1 MKYVPPLGATDP
13 NASYQDG
20 NPEAGTLGSI
30 VPAAAIERPQREI
43 LNVLTAAGLTPS
55 DTDLTQLLAAIR
67 KIIGTQNAELERL
80 RLLKIGCPMY
90 WRSTTLPEGFAWVNG
105 DLVLFED
112 WPEFAAVYN
121 AGGFSGMVLP
131 YDADS
136 ATIAANLGKFRP
148 NAANPTG
155 LYLPSC
161 GEQFFRAWGAGTSGE
176 AGSWQA
182 DTGRELTGDQT
193 FTSAANGWTAYGY
206 GAFGESDKTFNTM
219 AMTGGTMS
227 QTSAYN
233 FRASRAWGAE
243 HTGTEFSP
251 VHVSIPAVLYLGRSS
266 EV

>member
-20 NPEAGTLGSI
+20 NPEAGILGSI

-131 YDADS
+131 YNADS

-161 GEQFFRAWGAGTSGE
+161 GEQFFRGWTSGTGRG
-176 AGSWQA
+176 AGSWQGDA
-182 DTGRELTGDQT
+182 IRELSGRIDL
-193 FTSAANGWTAYGY
+193 SRMG
-206 GAFGESDKTFNTM
+206 
-219 AMTGGTMS
+219 
-227 QTSAYN
+227 SAYTSEASPFSGVLQVEKDVFPGLMTPDEN
-233 FRASRAWGAE
+233 SDFWMWGRASFNASRVVPTAE
-243 HTGTEFSP
+243 ENRP
-251 VHVSIPAVLYLGRSS
+251 VNVAVPVILYLGLSA
-266 EV
+266 

>member
-1 MKYVPPLGATDP
+1 MLCLFYSCPP
-13 NASYQDG
+13 
-20 NPEAGTLGSI
+20 
-30 VPAAAIERPQREI
+30 R
-43 LNVLTAAGLTPS
+43 
-55 DTDLTQLLAAIR
+55 
-67 KIIGTQNAELERL
+67 
-80 RLLKIGCPMY
+80 
-90 WRSTTLPEGFAWVNG
+90 
-105 DLVLFED
+105 
-112 WPEFAAVYN
+112 
-121 AGGFSGMVLP
+121 
-131 YDADS
+131 
-136 ATIAANLGKFRP
+136 
-148 NAANPTG
+148 
-155 LYLPSC
+155 
-161 GEQFFRAWGAGTSGE
+161 FRAWGQGASRE

-233 FRASRAWGAE
+233 FRASRVWGAE

>member
-20 NPEAGTLGSI
+20 NPEAGILGSI

-131 YDADS
+131 YNADS

-161 GEQFFRAWGAGTSGE
+161 GEQFFRAWSGGGDRE

-182 DTGRELTGDQT
+182 DVIRNIMGQLGSIWSYQDVLP
-193 FTSAANGWTAYGY
+193 
-206 GAFGESDKTFNTM
+206 
-219 AMTGGTMS
+219 GGTGALS
-227 QTSAYN
+227 WITSGEGGFAVSSKITMQGID
-233 FRASRAWGAE
+233 FDASHAVPTAAE
-243 HTGTEFSP
+243 NRP
-251 VHVSIPAVLYLGRSS
+251 VNIAVPVILYLGLSA
-266 EV
+266 

>member
-1 MKYVPPLGATDP
+1 MFFS
-13 NASYQDG
+13 N
-20 NPEAGTLGSI
+20 SI
-30 VPAAAIERPQREI
+30 ANRKGFLPRPA
-43 LNVLTAAGLTPS
+43 L
-55 DTDLTQLLAAIR
+55 
-67 KIIGTQNAELERL
+67 
-80 RLLKIGCPMY
+80 
-90 WRSTTLPEGFAWVNG
+90 
-105 DLVLFED
+105 
-112 WPEFAAVYN
+112 
-121 AGGFSGMVLP
+121 
-131 YDADS
+131 
-136 ATIAANLGKFRP
+136 
-148 NAANPTG
+148 
-155 LYLPSC
+155 
-161 GEQFFRAWGAGTSGE
+161 FRAWGAGTSGE